1 VTTVPLRFADAYHV
15 TSGTDGPSAVAGC
28 QLDLGRRGV
37 TVRDPDGTPA
47 WSAPWAA
54 VTGLAVAERT
64 TLPDGRTG
72 IVVHVGTAA
81 DGSGTPDVHR
91 VVVPA
96 EQPAVAEEQ
105 LAALARSRG
114 LEPGGPP
121 APASVVDGNPTDHST
136 DQPPDQPPDG
146 ADRSLPFFV
155 VVPTVVVVAAV
166 VAVLLLAAGHIIHL

>member
-1 VTTVPLRFADAYHV
+1 MTTVPLRFADAYHV

-37 TVRDPDGTPA
+37 TVRDPEGTPA
-47 WSAPWAA
+47 WSVPWTA
-54 VTGLAVAERT
+54 VTGLAAAERT

-72 IVVHVGTAA
+72 IVIVVHAGTAA

-96 EQPAVAEEQ
+96 EQPAVVEEQ
-105 LAALARSRG
+105 LATLARSRG

-121 APASVVDGNPTDHST
+121 APASVVDGNPT